1 MGQII
6 IELPNRINRRY
17 RVENQ
22 EFAEALIESL
32 ELAALPV
39 KSNLSKLSV
48 EDQADIRAA
57 RRALKYGEFIAW
69 EDAKA
74 FLDRIDW
81 R

>member
-17 RVENQ
+17 RIDSQ
-22 EFAEALIESL
+22 EFADAIIKSL

-39 KSNLSKLSV
+39 ENNPVGLTT
-48 EDQADIRAA
+48 EDKADIRAA
-57 RRALKYGEFIAW
+57 RRARKGEIVQW

-74 FLDRIDW
+74 FLDTLNG
-81 R
+81 

>member
-17 RVENQ
+17 RVESQ

-39 KSNLSKLSV
+39 KSNQHKMTA

-57 RRALKYGEFIAW
+57 RRARKGDLIAW
-69 EDAKA
+69 EEAKTYLKT
-74 FLDRIDW
+74 LD
-81 R
+81 